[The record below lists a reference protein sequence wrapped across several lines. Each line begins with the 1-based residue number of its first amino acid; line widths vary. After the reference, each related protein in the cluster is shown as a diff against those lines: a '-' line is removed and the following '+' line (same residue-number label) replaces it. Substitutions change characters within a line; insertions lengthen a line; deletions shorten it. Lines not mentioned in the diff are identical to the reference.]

1 MTNKKPMTKSLVFEY
16 DIVMRIELMHKLL
29 DLSGFIYEEL
39 NDEFN
44 DEKDLGRE
52 FFKYLK
58 SKFFDDITQKIKV
71 SDFIYDKI
79 LEINTEEFDKKYD
92 CNLSACKKSKD
103 QMQFVTSVVTQMFK
117 YSSKNQIIDW

>member
-117 YSSKNQIIDW
+117 YSNKNEIIDW

>member
-1 MTNKKPMTKSLVFEY
+1 
-16 DIVMRIELMHKLL
+16 MHKLL
-29 DLSGFIYEEL
+29 DLAGFIYEEL

-44 DEKDLGRE
+44 DSKDLGRE

-79 LEINTEEFDKKYD
+79 LALETKAFDEKYC
-92 CNLSACKKSKD
+92 CNLSACKKSKN

-117 YSSKNQIIDW
+117 YSSKNEIIDW

>member
-1 MTNKKPMTKSLVFEY
+1 
-16 DIVMRIELMHKLL
+16 MRIELMHKLL

-44 DEKDLGRE
+44 DSKDLGRA

-58 SKFFDDITQKIKV
+58 SKFFDDVTQKIKV

-79 LEINTEEFDKKYD
+79 LEIDTKLFDKKYH
-92 CNLSACKKSKD
+92 CNLAACKKSKE
-103 QMQFVTSVVTQMFK
+103 QMLFVTSIVTQLFK
-117 YSSKNQIIDW
+117 HSSKNDIIDW